1 MSVTQGEPALC
12 EAATKPLQNVKKIN
26 YSPKQLTSSVDS
38 HHQFSSPLVII
49 EINAE
54 LGKQTHL
61 NSYQNLRES
70 EEGTEGMRQ

>member
-12 EAATKPLQNVKKIN
+12 EAATKPPSKREKIN

-38 HHQFSSPLVII
+38 HHQFSSPVITI

-61 NSYQNLRES
+61 NTYQNLRGS
-70 EEGTEGMRQ
+70 EEGKEGMRQ

>member
-26 YSPKQLTSSVDS
+26 YSPKQLTSIVDS
-38 HHQFSSPLVII
+38 LHLFSSPVITI

-54 LGKQTHL
+54 LGKQAHL
-61 NSYQNLRES
+61 NTYQNLRES